1 MAFPSISPSSLDT
14 LVSTTLQE
22 YLPEMIPNIIT
33 SVPAGKAFFEEGVRK
48 QSGGT
53 KINIQLMYGFNSTT
67 TWYNYSDYI
76 DLSPQEAVTQAQ
88 FKWANL
94 TTAISLFG
102 EEEAANSGDNVIQ
115 SLAEAKIRQA
125 EYSLS
130 RQLNISC
137 YGDGTGFFGAACDG
151 LANIVY
157 PTTTAQDP
165 PGGAVGG
172 ISAATFPFWRNYAN
186 LAGPSFAANGAL
198 GASTPDYVLRGFNI
212 CSDGSMIPTLLL
224 SDFQVFESYHTN
236 GLSTGHYRVVDNDRL
251 KGRFR
256 ELDYGGTPWIED
268 RDCPV
273 GSLYILNT
281 NFLYGVVD
289 MNRFFRP
296 TGWIDTANQDGKVMR
311 IHTRCNIV
319 CSNRMLQGVIPN
331 WTA

>member
-53 KINIQLMYGFNSTT
+53 KVNIQLMYGFNSTT

-76 DLSPQEAVTQAQ
+76 DLSPQEAVTAAQ

-125 EYSLS
+125 EYSMS
-130 RQLNISC
+130 RQLNLSC
-137 YGDGTGFFGAACDG
+137 YGDGTGFFGAAPDG
-151 LANIVY
+151 LANLVY
-157 PTTTAQDP
+157 QTAVPADP
-165 PGGAVGG
+165 PSGAAGGVSAV
-172 ISAATFPFWRNYAN
+172 TFPFWRNYYS
-186 LAGPSFAANGAL
+186 LPGVTFAVGGAL
-198 GASTPDYVLRGFNI
+198 GSGTTDYMLRAFNI
-212 CSDGSMIPTLLL
+212 CSDGSMIPSLIL
-224 SDFQVFESYHTN
+224 SDFGTFESYHTN
-236 GLSTGHYRVVDNDRL
+236 GLSSNHYRVVDNDNL

-256 ELDYGGTPWIED
+256 TLDYGGTPWIED
-268 RDCPV
+268 RDCPTKTQ
-273 GSLYILNT
+273 YILNT
-281 NFLYGVVD
+281 NFIYGVVD

-311 IHTRCNIV
+311 IHTRCNLV
-319 CSNRMLQGVIPN
+319 CSNRMLQGVVV
-331 WTA
+331 WA

>member
-1 MAFPSISPSSLDT
+1 MAFPQISPVSLDT

-33 SVPAGKAFFEEGVRK
+33 SVPAGKALFEEGVRK

-53 KINIQLMYGFNSTT
+53 KINVQLMYGFNSTT

-76 DLSPQEAVTQAQ
+76 DLSPQEAVTAAQ
-88 FKWANL
+88 YKWANL
-94 TTAISLFG
+94 TAAISLFG

-125 EYSLS
+125 EYSMS

-137 YGDGTGFFGAACDG
+137 YGDSTGFFGAAPDG
-151 LANIVY
+151 LGNIVY
-157 PTTTAQDP
+157 QGTADP
-165 PGGAVGG
+165 PSGSVGG
-172 ISAATFPFWRNYAN
+172 IPYASFPFWRNYYN
-186 LAGPSFAANGAL
+186 GSPGSFAANGAL
-198 GASTPDYVLRGFNI
+198 GTGTPDYVLRAFNV
-212 CSDGSMIPTLLL
+212 CSDGSMIPTLIL

-236 GLSTGHYRVVDNDRL
+236 GLSTNHYRVVDADNL

-256 ELDYGGTPWIED
+256 TLDYGGTPWIED
-268 RDCPV
+268 RDCPT
-273 GSLYILNT
+273 GTQYFLNT
-281 NFLYGVVD
+281 NFIYGVVD

-311 IHTRCNIV
+311 IHTRCNVV
-319 CSNRMLQGVIPN
+319 CSNRMLQGVVAG